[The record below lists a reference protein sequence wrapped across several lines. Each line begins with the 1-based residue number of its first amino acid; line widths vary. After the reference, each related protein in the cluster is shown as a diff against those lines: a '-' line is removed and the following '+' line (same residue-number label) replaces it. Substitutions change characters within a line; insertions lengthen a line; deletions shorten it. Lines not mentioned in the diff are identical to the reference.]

1 MTRQVLNRGATAND
15 GTGDTLRQA
24 AQKIEQNFEEIY
36 LKLGG
41 DSNVLMPLVSFDSDG
56 LIFEGSTVNDFET
69 KLAVVDPTAD
79 RVATI
84 PDHTGEVTLNDAI
97 QTLENK
103 TLISPVVVT
112 PDLLATDSD
121 TNRYRV
127 LLTEP
132 SGDRNVTIPLLTDS
146 DEFTFNDHIQTLTN
160 KTLTEP
166 LLINPRIGSELQDSN
181 GNAYIEFDNVAGSIN
196 HFKVTSASND
206 NIPTITTVGG
216 DADID
221 LGLEAKGEGSV
232 AIRSRFKL
240 FSQRLTSDGNASL
253 DVPMTHIDIGGA
265 SVIDVADGSAEV
277 DGGRGEMKYLVNTN
291 SGTATINFETATSLH
306 GGNLTSISMPTYS
319 SVTLCWDGSTWVI
332 INNQGATES

>member
-1 MTRQVLNRGATAND
+1 MTRQVLNRGTTAND

-41 DSNVLMPLVSFDSDG
+41 DSNVLMPLVSFDSDS
-56 LIFEGSTVNDFET
+56 LIFEGSSINDFET
-69 KLAVVDPTAD
+69 KLTVVDPTSD
-79 RVATI
+79 QTVTI
-84 PDHTGEVTLNDAI
+84 PDHTGEVTVNDAV

-103 TLISPVVVT
+103 TLINPATVA
-112 PDLLATDSD
+112 PEFLADSSD
-121 TNRYRV
+121 VNGYQMV
-127 LLTEP
+127 LQEP
-132 SGDRNVTIPLLTDS
+132 ASDRNVNFPLLTDS
-146 DEFTFNDHIQTLTN
+146 DEFTFNDHTQVLTN
-160 KTLTEP
+160 KTLVEP
-166 LLINPRIGSELQDSN
+166 LLTNPKIGTELQDSN
-181 GNAYIEFDNVAGSIN
+181 GNQYIEFENVAGSVN
-196 HFKVTSASND
+196 HFKITSASND
-206 NIPTITTVGG
+206 NIPIISTVGQ

-232 AIRSRFKL
+232 SIRSRFKL
-240 FSQRLTSDGNASL
+240 FSQRLTADGNASL

-265 SVIDVADGSAEV
+265 STITVADGSAEL

-291 SGTATINFETATSLH
+291 SGTATINFDTGTSLH

-332 INNQGATES
+332 INNQGATAS

>member
-56 LIFEGSTVNDFET
+56 LIFEGSSVNAFET
-69 KLAVVDPTAD
+69 KLTVVDPDAD
-79 RVATI
+79 RTVTI
-84 PDHTGEVTLNDAI
+84 PNHTGEVTVNDAI

-103 TLISPVVVT
+103 TIAGSALVN
-112 PDLLATDSD
+112 PDFVSDSSD
-121 TNRYRV
+121 TNRYRMLV
-127 LLTEP
+127 SEP
-132 SGDRNVTIPLLTDS
+132 AGDRNITLPLLTDS
-146 DEFTFNDHIQTLTN
+146 DEFTFNGHTQTLSN
-160 KTLTEP
+160 KTLIEP
-166 LLINPRIGSELQDSN
+166 LLTNPRIGSELQDSN

-206 NIPTITTVGG
+206 NIPVISTVGG

-232 AIRSRFKL
+232 SVRSRFKL
-240 FSQRLTSDGNASL
+240 FSQRLTANGNASL

-265 SVIDVADGSAEV
+265 STINVADGSAEV

-291 SGTATINFETATSLH
+291 SGTATINFETGTSLH
-306 GGNLTSISMPTYS
+306 GGNLSSISMPSYS

-332 INNQGATES
+332 INNQGATAS